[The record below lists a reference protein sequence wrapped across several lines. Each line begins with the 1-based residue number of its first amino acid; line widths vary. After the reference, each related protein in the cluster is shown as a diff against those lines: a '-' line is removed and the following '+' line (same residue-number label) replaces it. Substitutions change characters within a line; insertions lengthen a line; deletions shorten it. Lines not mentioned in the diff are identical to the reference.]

1 MSNKIILN
9 QCIIYDKSAA
19 SLSDISRPNEAIVL
33 TTPAN
38 NCLQILLKNRA
49 EITTQKELFSEV
61 WEKHGIPINANT
73 LYQNIAMIRKAFR
86 QLGVKEEIIVTVP
99 RRGVLVAE
107 NVQIVDFISDEYP
120 PPESSLSASVIRQV
134 DDGESD
140 EENNGGQCVQTQP
153 IVVPLRSN
161 LKKMLIMIALYLLLM
176 AATAII
182 SSFLYL
188 QYLNTQ
194 SRFYSYH
201 YFGDYQGC
209 QIYVDSRGDNKNRK
223 SIEASLNVAKIS
235 CDNQE
240 RVYSSFFPGAPR
252 ESFIF
257 CDGDILKASTQCRSN
272 YQVFSE
278 K

>member
-1 MSNKIILN
+1 MSNKVILN
-9 QCIIYDKSAA
+9 QCIVYDKSAA
-19 SLSDISRPNEAIVL
+19 SLSDITRPNEAIVL

-86 QLGVKEEIIVTVP
+86 QLGVKEDIIVTVP

-120 PPESSLSASVIRQV
+120 PPECSLSASVIRQN
-134 DDGESD
+134 D
-140 EENNGGQCVQTQP
+140 ERQPDEGNKSGQSVQMQSIGAP
-153 IVVPLRSN
+153 PRSN
-161 LKKMLIMIALYLLLM
+161 LKKRLIMIAFYFLLM
-176 AATAII
+176 AVTALF

-201 YFGDYQGC
+201 YFDDYQGC
-209 QIYVDSRGDNKNRK
+209 QIYVDSRGDNQNRK
-223 SIEASLNVAKIS
+223 SIEESLNVAQIS
-235 CDNQE
+235 CDNKE
-240 RVYSSFFPGAPR
+240 RVYASFFPGAPR